1 MAGKPFDTPKFDD
14 DLNFAGAFLRS
25 TMGSWREEAQRTL
38 HGRELAS
45 LTSSTHEGLEIKP
58 LYTEEDLPPYRARIP
73 SRQRGTW
80 ETCCSIDLREPE
92 GALNEAMS
100 AVIQGASAFWI
111 SVDRRSSSW
120 AKLTIGV
127 LAELLEATAGAPIYL
142 DGRGITPSLAAVF
155 MAAARRRGASFET
168 LRGGFDYDPLGTLA
182 GDGNLPWSLES
193 SLELMTDMVRWCA
206 KMAPSMRALSIST
219 LPYAKGGATAVQE
232 LGFALSTGAEYLR
245 RLERDG
251 IPPEDSFR
259 HMRFVLPVGRDLFM
273 EIAKLRAARLLWAE
287 MAAACEVD
295 EPNRYLPIHAVTSP
309 RSLTIRDPWVNL
321 IRGTEQCYAAVV
333 GDADVITVLPYN
345 SALGHPD
352 DLGRRTAI
360 NVHNILREECH
371 LDQVTDPAAGS
382 YYVERLTYDLAA
394 NAWQYFQRI
403 EAAGGMVNHLRSGAV
418 VRDLAESLMFKQ
430 RAVATHRDPITG
442 VSSYPNLEE
451 SPPERSGTLD
461 GRRQP
466 DDEAT
471 GVRPAFGSPSLT
483 FSEAV
488 DAGAEGMTVRELV
501 SLFPGYAEPERLA
514 TPAKQRDAEVFE
526 RLRDAS
532 DRHLEKTGARP
543 RVFLGA
549 VGTADDHRSDLRFV
563 IDLLASGG
571 IAAASSEDLE
581 GPDDTAA
588 AYEASGSK
596 AAIIC
601 GAGEIVPDVAKSLKT
616 HGAMRVL
623 VTGRPDDRATTWRAS
638 GVDNYVHPGCDALA
652 LLIDLFEVE
661 GVRHD

>member
-1 MAGKPFDTPKFDD
+1 MAGNGFDTPRFDD
-14 DLNFAGAFLRS
+14 ELNFAGAFLRS

-38 HGRELAS
+38 QGRELAS
-45 LTSSTHEGLEIKP
+45 LASSTHEGLEIKP

-73 SRQRGTW
+73 ARQRQTW
-80 ETCCSIDLREPE
+80 ESCCSIDLREPE
-92 GALNEAMS
+92 GALNEATS

-120 AKLTIGV
+120 ARLTIGV

-182 GDGNLPWSLES
+182 GDGNLPWSLDS

-206 KMAPSMRALSIST
+206 KSAPSMRALSVST
-219 LPYAKGGATAVQE
+219 VPYAKGGATAVQE

-245 RLERDG
+245 RLELAG
-251 IPPEDSFR
+251 IPPEVTCR
-259 HMRFVLPVGRDLFM
+259 HLRFVLPVGRDLFM
-273 EIAKLRAARLLWAE
+273 EIAKLRAARLLWAQ
-287 MAAACEVD
+287 MAASCDVD
-295 EPNRYLPIHAVTSP
+295 EESRYLPIHAVTSP

-321 IRGTEQCYAAVV
+321 IRGTEQCYAAIV

-352 DLGRRTAI
+352 ELGRRSAI

-371 LDQVTDPAAGS
+371 LDQVADPAAGS
-382 YYVERLTYDLAA
+382 YFVERLTYDLAA
-394 NAWQYFQRI
+394 AAWQYFQRI

-418 VRDLAESLMFKQ
+418 VRDLGESLLFKQ
-430 RAVATHRDPITG
+430 RAIATRSDPVTG

-451 SPPERSGTLD
+451 GPPQLSGTLD

-483 FSEAV
+483 FSAAV

-514 TPAKQRDAEVFE
+514 TPAKQRDAAVFE

-532 DRHLEKTGARP
+532 DQYLEKTGARP
-543 RVFLGA
+543 RVFLAA
-549 VGTADDHRSDLRFV
+549 VGQADDQHSDVRFV
-563 IDLLASGG
+563 TDLLAAGG
-571 IAAASSEDLE
+571 IAAAYSEGLE

-588 AYEASGSK
+588 GYEAAGSK
-596 AAIIC
+596 AAIVC
-601 GAGEIVPDVAKSLKT
+601 GEAELIPEVARALKA

-623 VTGRPDDRATTWRAS
+623 VAGRPGDQAASWRAS
-638 GVDNYVHPGCDALA
+638 GVDGYLHPGCDALA